1 MIKEADVF
9 FALLSLIIHPMM
21 YKRQKKPPLFHNN
34 PMIILCIFPIHCIRY
49 TSVLSQGLFS
59 CLLWTQILIRR
70 RNQKKSY
77 FESCQAQG
85 HLSTPTQLNSETSE
99 MTLR

>member
-34 PMIILCIFPIHCIRY
+34 PMIILCMFPIHCIHISLISRI
-49 TSVLSQGLFS
+49 VLMFTVDSDPHSMPEPKDKVLF
-59 CLLWTQILIRR
+59 
-70 RNQKKSY
+70 
-77 FESCQAQG
+77 
-85 HLSTPTQLNSETSE
+85 
-99 MTLR
+99 